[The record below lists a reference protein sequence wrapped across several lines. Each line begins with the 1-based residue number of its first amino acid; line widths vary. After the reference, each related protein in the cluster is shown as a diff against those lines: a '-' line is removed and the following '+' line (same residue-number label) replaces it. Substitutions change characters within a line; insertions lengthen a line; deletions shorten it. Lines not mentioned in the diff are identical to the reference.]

1 MESFYDVVIVG
12 AGLQGLATA
21 RIFLQLEPELKL
33 LIIDSNMSVGGT
45 WAKENLYPGLKTN
58 NLRGTFEYTDF
69 PIDDALGVRNEEHIP
84 GEVIYEYFRQY
95 AEKHDLT
102 RRIEFGQK
110 VMVAE
115 KLQEGWRLELETAGP
130 KEVTIGP
137 PPAQRTIRCSK
148 LIVST
153 GLTSAPVPINIKGT
167 EKFTAPIVIFGDY
180 AREAARIYEDGSIE
194 HVTVLGGGK
203 AAYDIVYLMAAH
215 GKRVTWIIRAS
226 GHGPT
231 YMAPAHIYIGPLR
244 CWVEKLTTTRL
255 LTWFSPCVW
264 GDADGFGLVRNLL
277 HGTSWGR
284 RFVDTFWA
292 KIASDT
298 LEQSGVLKSEATKN
312 LVPDQ
317 SLFWFGTS
325 LAILNYPKDI
335 YDFVRDGQME
345 VMRKDIE
352 SLEAD
357 NTIRFDDGT
366 SIQTDAFVASL
377 GWKWRPSIEFR
388 PKEIHA
394 DLGLPSTE
402 YTQKQRET
410 WDKLDARADVEIL
423 ERFPK
428 LATAPTKDQE
438 SLIEDEKESSIRQG
452 FTPWRLW
459 RGIAPPSLPS
469 RDVVFLGMVSQLQGA
484 LRSEISSIWA
494 YAYLMRKLGPVESIS
509 KPPAQLWLDDEQAV
523 TDDDDDEKKG
533 VANEQ
538 LTGTAV
544 GSGIRYDAALL
555 QRWGKWK
562 TPYGFGARHPD
573 VVFEGIPYFDM
584 LLRDLGL
591 RGWRKGWGWVG
602 EVFGGSYGQ
611 ADYTGLV
618 EEWKESWKRGT

>member
-611 ADYTGLV
+611 ADYRGLV
-618 EEWKESWKRGT
+618 EEWKEGRKRGT